1 MALNILIVDDSSVM
15 RSMIQKTLK
24 IAQIPTGEI
33 VQAGDGKEGLEK
45 LKNHWVDLVLVDINM
60 PVMNGE
66 EMIGHMK
73 ADPEMRDIPIIVV
86 STEGS
91 VTRIE
96 RLKRLGIHFIQ
107 KPFSP
112 ELLRDSV
119 VILTGIKI
127 DHA

>member
-24 IAQIPTGEI
+24 IAQIPAGEI
-33 VQAGDGKEGLEK
+33 VQAADGKEGLEK
-45 LKNHWVDLVLVDINM
+45 LNNHWIDLVLADINM

-66 EMIGHMK
+66 QMIGHMK
-73 ADPEMRDIPIIVV
+73 ADPEMREIPIIVV

-91 VTRIE
+91 ATRIE
-96 RLKRLGIHFIQ
+96 RLKRMGVLFIQ

-119 VILTGIKI
+119 VTLTGIKI
-127 DHA
+127 DHE